1 MQHLETHKESF
12 ISVNESLHVSDNSS
26 YLDVKEES
34 KSCRLVGFTKKKSD
48 WTLLKCL
55 FHYKTSLCT
64 RFTRSECKRLDIC
77 NFQIPN

>member
-34 KSCRLVGFTKKKSD
+34 KSCRLVGFTKKQI
-48 WTLLKCL
+48 
-55 FHYKTSLCT
+55 
-64 RFTRSECKRLDIC
+64 RLDA
-77 NFQIPN
+77 FKMPLSL